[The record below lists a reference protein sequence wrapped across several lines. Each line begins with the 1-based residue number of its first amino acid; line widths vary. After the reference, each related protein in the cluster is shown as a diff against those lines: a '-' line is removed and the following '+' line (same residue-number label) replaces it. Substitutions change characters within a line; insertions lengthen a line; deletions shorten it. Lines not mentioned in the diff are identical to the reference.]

1 MSEARQRVSIAD
13 RTSGTSG
20 GGSSARMA
28 VMSSRA
34 SSEET
39 TTGALARGLT
49 ILELVAEH
57 GRLGVAEI
65 AAALGISRSAAYR
78 LVSQLRDRGF
88 LAEAADGG
96 GRVGLGGNAIRLGL
110 QALGEVDLLDRAT
123 GRLRDLV
130 SRVRETAFLATI
142 DGADV
147 VYVLQEV
154 GPNAVTMTAKPGSRR
169 PLYCT
174 GLGKAYLSTLPD
186 AERERVISGMQMTS
200 VTPSTITDPAVLRAE
215 LARTAERGYA
225 IDDAELEPET
235 RCIAAAVRD
244 HRGDAVA
251 AISVGGPADRILGKQ
266 DEIVSAVLETVG
278 LLSRD
283 LGAPRS

>member
-1 MSEARQRVSIAD
+1 MSATFA
-13 RTSGTSG
+13 GA
-20 GGSSARMA
+20 SSAVLTGAPATGPPSAKMA
-28 VMSSRA
+28 DMTARA
-34 SSEET
+34 PSDET

-65 AAALGISRSAAYR
+65 AAELRISRSAAYR

-110 QALGEVDLLDRAT
+110 QALGEVDLLDRAA

-130 SRVRETAFLATI
+130 SRVRETAFLATV
-142 DGADV
+142 DGTDV

-154 GPNAVTMTAKPGSRR
+154 GPSAVTMTAKPGSRR

-174 GLGKAYLSTLPD
+174 GLGKAYLSTLP
-186 AERERVISGMQMTS
+186 ERQREELLAAMEMVA
-200 VTPSTITDPAVLRAE
+200 VTPSTMTDPSVLRAE
-215 LARTAERGYA
+215 LVVTAERGYA
-225 IDDAELEPET
+225 IDAAELEPET

-266 DEIVSAVLETVG
+266 AEIVAAVLETVD